1 MILTIF
7 DIVYQQ
13 WLPQAKDLTYYI
25 ILKTV
30 GHLVHFLSQAKL
42 IALNENL
49 IQKAIEGLSRKY
61 ILVNNYKYPTR
72 LKIVVV
78 ANV

>member
-13 WLPQAKDLTYYI
+13 WLLASKDLTYYK
-25 ILKTV
+25 ILMTI
-30 GHLVHFLSQAKL
+30 GHLVHFLSQAKI

-49 IQKAIEGLSRKY
+49 VQIFMNAFKKESE
-61 ILVNNYKYPTR
+61 
-72 LKIVVV
+72 
-78 ANV
+78 